1 MDQTLSSQIEIAA
14 DSLVIVGFGLVMV
27 KATSEKSS
35 GFYRVKGESIH
46 IRTENNSSAVVT
58 VLGRQTQLTMLGTNS
73 GGPHRRRHS
82 PLITIPLQFPHYIS

>member
-1 MDQTLSSQIEIAA
+1 
-14 DSLVIVGFGLVMV
+14 MV

-46 IRTENNSSAVVT
+46 IRTENNSLAVVT

-73 GGPHRRRHS
+73 AGAVFFKIVVAQTCLSSLFLLRLGFLGPLR
-82 PLITIPLQFPHYIS
+82 I